1 MLAQKNA
8 VTGTFA
14 GTVLVEEDD
23 PAPTLA
29 VDVAHRTV
37 AEGGPLSWTFR
48 LSEPMANWA
57 FWSVQI
63 LPAGGRFPELDTDD
77 VDPAFLEQFGIVP
90 PDPAVPLSELGLS
103 LGVEFQPGETAVTVT
118 IPIEADGVAE
128 PAEGV
133 VLLLEGFEDPVV
145 PQPIETTGRVTASP

>member
-1 MLAQKNA
+1 
-8 VTGTFA
+8 
-14 GTVLVEEDD
+14 
-23 PAPTLA
+23 
-29 VDVAHRTV
+29 
-37 AEGGPLSWTFR
+37 
-48 LSEPMANWA
+48 MANWA

-63 LPAGGRFPELDTDD
+63 LAAGGRFPELDTDD
-77 VDPAFLEQFGIVP
+77 VDPAFLDQFGIMP

-118 IPIEADGVAE
+118 IPTRSDGVAE
-128 PAEGV
+128 PTEGV